1 MHHALA
7 WQHSYIVERGSN
19 SQVCPLG
26 KVHKDGHAILC
37 ALTIALAEDEKDV
50 YDSTDSYILQCKTLN
65 LGKSI
70 GTTSNYYA

>member
-1 MHHALA
+1 MEGF
-7 WQHSYIVERGSN
+7 QISY
-19 SQVCPLG
+19 VCPLG
-26 KVHKDGHAILC
+26 QVHKSGHAILC
-37 ALTIALAEDEKDV
+37 ALTFALIEDEKDV